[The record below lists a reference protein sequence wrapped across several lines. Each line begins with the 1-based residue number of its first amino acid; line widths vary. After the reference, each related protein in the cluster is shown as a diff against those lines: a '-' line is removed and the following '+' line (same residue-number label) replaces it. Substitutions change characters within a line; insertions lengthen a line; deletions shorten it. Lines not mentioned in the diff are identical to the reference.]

1 MSGLCICPAR
11 TAAAQFAEFRPVI
24 ATAASPFQRRRA
36 RGMVVLVARHRPS
49 PTRCIAHTKFAQPF
63 SAEHPWQEH
72 GPLTGSCARPQRPT
86 HPVITLEAR
95 AVPTQPL
102 RACVHAHAQGGTSE
116 GARNVDEWAC
126 SRKGPHLG
134 KIVGSGFDP
143 CRGPVRAPGHRK
155 HRPAERMGRVWAFAQ
170 QGRQGAEDSAYPLW
184 IEQADGVQDERGDRR
199 YGASASDSTA
209 HCNDCIIL
217 QCPSSLLAC

>member
-1 MSGLCICPAR
+1 
-11 TAAAQFAEFRPVI
+11 
-24 ATAASPFQRRRA
+24 
-36 RGMVVLVARHRPS
+36 MVVLVALVAPS
-49 PTRCIAHTKFAQPF
+49 AIAHTHTQAGATARKGAARANTKFAQRLRT
-63 SAEHPWQEH
+63 S
-72 GPLTGSCARPQRPT
+72 LARTWATYRVMRTSPAT
-86 HPVITLEAR
+86 VITLGAR